1 MSRSGVREPARWR
14 AWAGNGYKQDI
25 QDKTYKNSPKDH
37 DRVPVRASVPPRTLR
52 KEDEFTR

>member
-1 MSRSGVREPARWR
+1 VREPARWR